1 MSAPSS
7 CGLALYVKKF
17 FIGCCSSVCKAIA
30 IVTGI
35 HNGFLGTRTV
45 VGRLLDVKRIVAGAN
60 RPMAE
65 LRIFRPR
72 VQSSRS
78 SLLWPDRAVLDWAP
92 VQQYLSRLLYRSVPP
107 ASANSADPF
116 HCAPAFDHSRLL
128 RHFSTGG
135 FRLAVDPAR
144 TIGRVGHYRLRVGDL
159 SLCGPTFR
167 RTLTLPFTRRPQ
179 RMHLHEEI

>member
-1 MSAPSS
+1 MRAPPLRWRAISY
-7 CGLALYVKKF
+7 GWEF
-17 FIGCCSSVCKAIA
+17 FTGCCSSVCKAIA

-45 VGRLLDVKRIVAGAN
+45 VGRLLDVKRIVA
-60 RPMAE
+60 E

-72 VQSSRS
+72 VQSSGS

-107 ASANSADPF
+107 ASANSANPF

-128 RHFSTGG
+128 RHFSTDG

-144 TIGRVGHYRLRVGDL
+144 TTGRVG
-159 SLCGPTFR
+159 
-167 RTLTLPFTRRPQ
+167 
-179 RMHLHEEI
+179 